1 MKKQLFPCSIK
12 RLLTLIL
19 AAAAVAALAGCSGG
33 TDPSVTGSA
42 PQSGSAE
49 SEVSGSTDAVT
60 YEKTVLSHE
69 DFDNVMIHG
78 RSLHTEKGYR
88 LEWPYSGFTLRGYFD
103 GSIRIQVADADGYAQ
118 NASLTVTV
126 DGNAEQKT
134 LIKGVKSL
142 AIANVEK
149 GYHEITVRKGTEI
162 TAFRFTLT
170 GLSFTGCL
178 LEPEEPKLR
187 IEFIGDSITNGV
199 GATTEEGVLRYPHGV
214 NCLSSYSGMTAGRLE
229 AEANIIALSGWGI
242 SKGAV
247 SPTEIIPP
255 IYGKYSPFDE
265 SGAEWDFSSFRP
277 DVIVLALGTNDGG
290 ADPEKFRTES
300 VAFLKQLREKNPGV
314 PIIWIYGMMG
324 STLSGEVKQAIADS
338 GLDNIIYVKMPAN
351 CAGGDRHPTEKA
363 QEEYA
368 DKLIKEIN
376 SIIK

>member
-1 MKKQLFPCSIK
+1 MKKQIFSDSAKKLLARVLF
-12 RLLTLIL
+12 
-19 AAAAVAALAGCSGG
+19 AAIAVSLVGCSGSG
-33 TDPSVTGSA
+33 DPSGSGGA
-42 PQSGSAE
+42 SQSGSAE
-49 SEVSGSTDAVT
+49 TTGGADAVS
-60 YEKTVLSHE
+60 YEETALSHA
-69 DFDNVMIHG
+69 DFDRVAIHG
-78 RSLHTEKGYR
+78 RSLHTDTGYR

-103 GSIRIQVADADGYAQ
+103 GSIRMQVAGSEGYADST
-118 NASLTVTV
+118 SLTVTV
-126 DGNAEQKT
+126 DGKSEQKT
-134 LIKGVKSL
+134 LLKAAKSL
-142 AIANVEK
+142 EIAVVER

-178 LEPEEPKLR
+178 TEPAEPALR

-199 GATTEEGVLRYPHGV
+199 GATTEDGSLRYPHGV
-214 NCLSSYSGMTAGRLE
+214 NCLSSYSGMTAAGLT

-247 SPTEIIPP
+247 SPDEVIPP
-255 IYGKYSPFDE
+255 IYGRYSPFDG
-265 SGAEWDFSSFRP
+265 SGAEWDFASFRP
-277 DVIVLALGTNDGG
+277 DVIILALGTNDGG
-290 ADPEKFRTES
+290 ADPEKFRTEA
-300 VAFLKQLREKNPGV
+300 VMFLRQLREKNPGV

-338 GLDNIIYVKMPAN
+338 GLDNIKYVKMPAN
-351 CAGGDRHPTEKA
+351 CAGGDRHPTESA

>member
-1 MKKQLFPCSIK
+1 MKKQLSPRSIK

-19 AAAAVAALAGCSGG
+19 AAATLAGCSGG
-33 TDPSVTGSA
+33 GNPAGTGEAS
-42 PQSGSAE
+42 QSGSAE
-49 SEVSGSTDAVT
+49 PEVSGSTGAVQ
-60 YEKTVLSHE
+60 YEKTVLSHT
-69 DFDNVMIHG
+69 DFDNVAIRG

-103 GSIRIQVADADGYAQ
+103 GSIRIQVDDADGYAQ

-134 LIKGVKSL
+134 LLKGAKSL
-142 AIANVEK
+142 EIADVEK
-149 GYHEITVRKGTEI
+149 GYHEITVRKGAEI

-199 GATTEEGVLRYPHGV
+199 GATTEDGTLRYPHGV
-214 NCLSSYSGMTAGRLE
+214 NCLSAYSGMTAGRLG

-242 SKGAV
+242 SKGSS

-338 GLDNIIYVKMPAN
+338 GLDGIKYVKMPAN

-376 SIIK
+376 RIIK